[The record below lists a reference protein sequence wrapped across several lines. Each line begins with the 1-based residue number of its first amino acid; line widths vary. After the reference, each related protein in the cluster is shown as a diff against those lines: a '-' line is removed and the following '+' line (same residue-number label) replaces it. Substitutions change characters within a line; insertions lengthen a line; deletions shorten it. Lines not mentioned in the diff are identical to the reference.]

1 VKSPDAAGRAGV
13 TVEFSFDKLITMKSI
28 KVLFIVTSHDRM
40 GNTGDKTGVWLEE
53 LATPYY
59 ILKEAGAHITL
70 TSPRGGKVPV
80 DPKSQ
85 SILMST
91 GNTKR
96 FSGDLEAMDLLSGSI
111 PLEEVKPNDYDA
123 IFLPGG
129 HGPLWDIANNPIVKQ
144 LLEIFNAEG
153 KPIAAVC
160 HGVAGLLSVQIDGG
174 DLFLKGRRVTA
185 FSNSEEESAGLNNVV
200 PFLLENELS
209 SLGALYSKGANY
221 LSYVVDEG
229 NIITGQ
235 NAASSKE
242 AASKLLAY
250 IQNRLTVQKS
260 QLVVNEIL

>member
-1 VKSPDAAGRAGV
+1 MSRPGLVQLLNFLSIN
-13 TVEFSFDKLITMKSI
+13 LITMKSI

-59 ILKEAGAHITL
+59 IFKEAGAHITL
-70 TSPRGGKVPV
+70 ASPRGGKVPL

-91 GNTKR
+91 GNAKR
-96 FSGDLEAMDLLSGSI
+96 FTGDLEAMDLLSGSI
-111 PLEEVKPNDYDA
+111 ALEAVKPNDYDA
-123 IFLPGG
+123 VFLPGG
-129 HGPLWDIANNPIVKQ
+129 HGPLWDIDANPIVKQ
-144 LLEIFNAEG
+144 LLEIFNTEG

-160 HGVAGLLSVQIDGG
+160 HGVAGLLSLQIDGG

-185 FSNSEEESAGLNNVV
+185 FSNSEEESAGLTSVV
-200 PFLLENELS
+200 PFLLENELVS
-209 SLGALYSKGANY
+209 RGALYSKGANY
-221 LSYVVDEG
+221 LSYVVEDG

-242 AASKLLAY
+242 AAKKLLAY
-250 IQNRLTVQKS
+250 IQNSRPVQKPEP
-260 QLVVNEIL
+260 VIHEIL

>member
-1 VKSPDAAGRAGV
+1 MR
-13 TVEFSFDKLITMKSI
+13 SI
-28 KVLFIVTSHDRM
+28 NVLFIATSHNTM
-40 GNTGDKTGVWLEE
+40 GNTGNKTGIWLEE

-59 ILKEAGAHITL
+59 IFKEVGARIIL
-70 TSPRGGKVPV
+70 TSPLGGPVPV

-85 SILMST
+85 STMMAT

-96 FSGDLEAMDLLSGSI
+96 FMGDMEAMNFLSLSV
-111 PLEEVKPNDYDA
+111 PLTEIKANDYDA
-123 IFLPGG
+123 VFLLGG
-129 HGPLWDIANNPIVKQ
+129 HGPLWDIATNPIVKQ
-144 LLEIFNAEG
+144 LLQIFNAEG

-160 HGVAGLLSVQIDGG
+160 HGVAGLLSLQTDGG

-185 FSNSEEESAGLNNVV
+185 FSNSEEESAGLTNVV

-221 LSYVVDEG
+221 FSYVVDED

-250 IQNRLTVQKS
+250 IQNSRPVQKP
-260 QLVVNEIL
+260 QPINN